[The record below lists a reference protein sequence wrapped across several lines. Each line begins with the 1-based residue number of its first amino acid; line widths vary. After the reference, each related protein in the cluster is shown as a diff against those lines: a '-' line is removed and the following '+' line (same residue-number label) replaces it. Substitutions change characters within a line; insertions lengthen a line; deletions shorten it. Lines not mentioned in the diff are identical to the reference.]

1 MLLKTFYY
9 SLRPAIPYSVRMLI
23 RRRWAQ
29 RQRRHL
35 TGTWPISE
43 VAGQKPD
50 GWPGWP
56 DGKQFALVLT
66 HDVEGRKGLE
76 RCGNLAEM
84 EMQLGVRSAFNFV
97 PEGEYVTPESQR
109 QFLTTNG
116 FEVGVHDLRHDGKLY
131 RSPRRLAANVERINH
146 YLGAW
151 HAAGF
156 RAGAMLHD
164 PSVIGAL
171 NILYDASTFDIDP
184 FEPQPDGVNT
194 IFPFLVPRENSSA
207 YVELP
212 YTLPQDST
220 IFLLLRETSIEIW
233 KAKLDWIVQRG
244 GMALLDAHPDYMTF
258 DGRRRRDEYDAELYR
273 EFLCY
278 ALQRYGDRCWFA
290 VPRDVAN
297 YVSQAYGMKA
307 AGLEAHRGAESHPA
321 RSPGRNDWRLRGKR
335 AAVLMFSP
343 YPIDARP
350 RRAAEALVE
359 QGMNVEVICISEEP
373 GELRRETFK
382 GVDVLRLPFRRRR
395 AGKLTYVLSYTSF
408 IATCFAILAA
418 RACVRNYA
426 LVHVH
431 NMPDILV
438 LSALIPKALGAKV
451 ILDLHDPM
459 PELMM
464 TIFGMQEHSLGV
476 RFLKRTEKA
485 SIRLADAVV
494 TVNMAFQKIFSSRS
508 CPQGK
513 VTTVMNSPDERIF
526 QLAGSCSYDAT
537 LRDASKPFVIMYH
550 GSSVERNGLDL
561 AVDALAQVRRSV
573 PTAVLRIYGPRNS
586 FLDRV
591 LASARRQGLQD
602 AVQHLGPRLAEDI
615 AEAIKECDV
624 GIVPNRRS
632 IFSELNTPTR
642 IFEYLALGKPA
653 IAPRA
658 AGIQD
663 YFDDDSLV
671 FFELG
676 NSGDLARQIEYVFF
690 HPEETIKV
698 VERGQKVY
706 LNHTWAQEKSKL
718 VNLVGRLVA
727 GSRQGTRVSPI

>member
-9 SLRPAIPYSVRMLI
+9 SLRPAIPYSLRMLI

-29 RQRRHL
+29 RQRRYL

-43 VAGQKPD
+43 VAGKKPD

-76 RCGNLAEM
+76 RCGTLAEL
-84 EMQLGVRSAFNFV
+84 EMQLGLRSAFNFV
-97 PEGEYVTPESQR
+97 PEGEYVTPDSVRE
-109 QFLTTNG
+109 FLTTNG

-131 RSPRRLAANVERINH
+131 RSPRHFAANVERINH

-151 HAAGF
+151 NAAGF

-164 PSVIGAL
+164 LSALAAL

-194 IFPFLVPRENSSA
+194 IFPFLVPREDGSA

-212 YTLPQDST
+212 YTLPQDLT
-220 IFLLLRETSIEIW
+220 LFLLLQETSIDIW
-233 KAKLDWIVQRG
+233 KAKLDWIAQRG
-244 GMALLDAHPDYMTF
+244 GMALLDAHPDYMGF
-258 DGRRRRDEYDAELYR
+258 DGRKCSAEYDSQLYR
-273 EFLCY
+273 EFVCY

-290 VPRDVAN
+290 VPRDVAT
-297 YVSQAYGMKA
+297 YISQAYGMKA
-307 AGLEAHRGAESHPA
+307 AGLEARRGAESHSAPL
-321 RSPGRNDWRLRGKR
+321 SGRNDWRLRGKR
-335 AAVLMFSP
+335 AAVLTFSP

-359 QGMNVEVICISEEP
+359 QGMNVEIICISEEP
-373 GELRRETFK
+373 GEPRREAFK

-395 AGKLTYVLSYTSF
+395 GGKLTYILNYASF
-408 IATCFAILAA
+408 IGTCFAILAA

-431 NMPDILV
+431 NMPDVLV
-438 LSALIPKALGAKV
+438 LSSLIPKALGAKV

-464 TIFGMQEHSLGV
+464 TIFGMHERSLGV
-476 RFLKRTEKA
+476 RLLKRIEKA
-485 SIRLADAVV
+485 SIRLADAVI
-494 TVNMAFQKIFSSRS
+494 TVNMACQKIFSARS
-508 CPQGK
+508 CPEEK
-513 VTTVMNSPDERIF
+513 VTTVMNAPDERIF
-526 QLAGSCSYDAT
+526 HFTGPRSHDAT
-537 LRDASKPFVIMYH
+537 LRDAGKPFVIMYH

-561 AVDALAQVRRSV
+561 AVEALAQVRRSV
-573 PTAVLRIYGPRNS
+573 PTAELWIYGPRSN

-591 LASARRQGLQD
+591 LASARRLGLHD
-602 AVQHLGPRLAEDI
+602 AVRHLGPRLAEDI

-642 IFEYLALGKPA
+642 IFEYLAFGKPV

-663 YFDDDSLV
+663 YFDDDNLV

-676 NSGDLARQIEYVFF
+676 NSEDLARQIEYVFF
-690 HPEETIKV
+690 HPEETIEV

-706 LNHTWAQEKSKL
+706 LTHTWTQEKSKL
-718 VNLVGRLVA
+718 VSLVGSLLE
-727 GSRQGTRVSPI
+727 SQRQAAAVGQI